1 MNDLTS
7 VIKET
12 LENGGVLN
20 DLRGRVRAEIFRA
33 LEDPSLE
40 RPKLPS
46 ENLLINEL
54 IREYLAFNNYQNTL
68 SVLMQESKQP
78 HQPLDRDFICSEL
91 HVQPRN
97 SPDLPLLYGI
107 VSHFTEQHSSN
118 RNEIGDSTEEEEEE
132 QDIKQPEVT
141 IFHKWDKSD
150 VTSGYFSPLL
160 SELASDCRIYLV
172 SDCQI

>member
-12 LENGGVLN
+12 LENGGVLS

-33 LEDPSLE
+33 LEDTSLE

-68 SVLMQESKQP
+68 SVLMQESRQP
-78 HQPLDRDFICSEL
+78 HQPLDRNFLCSEL
-91 HVQPRN
+91 HVK
-97 SPDLPLLYGI
+97 SHSTPDTPLLYGI
-107 VSHFTEQHSSN
+107 VSHFTDQHSN
-118 RNEIGDSTEEEEEE
+118 NCGDVRETDLVDEDSGEEEEV
-132 QDIKQPEVT
+132 ILKQPEVT
-141 IFHKWDKSD
+141 IIHK
-150 VTSGYFSPLL
+150 
-160 SELASDCRIYLV
+160 
-172 SDCQI
+172 